1 MILPKTKMQNPEHWK
16 PTKVVRGRDGFRPS
30 SDPRFLSIS
39 SRLVAGCQF
48 RRLEGLIRRCASGD
62 LLDLGCGHA
71 PYFEMYKG
79 LVNNVVCVDWENSSH
94 KNVLLDY
101 TMDLNCP
108 LSFRDESFDTILLID
123 VLEHIYKPAQLL
135 CEIGRILRRGGHC
148 IIGVPFF
155 YYLHERPFDFHRY
168 TEFAL
173 RRMCESSGLE
183 VIDLTAYGGAPEI
196 LMDILGKCI
205 ASSKLH
211 RATRVYTSACCA
223 MAKLRALQAV
233 SQRTAALF
241 PLGYVLA
248 AQRNR

>member
-1 MILPKTKMQNPEHWK
+1 MRHLENWR
-16 PTKVVRGRDGFRPS
+16 PTKLVRGRNGFRPS
-30 SDPRFLSIS
+30 SDPRFLSVS
-39 SRLVAGCQF
+39 SRLVARCQIQ
-48 RRLEGLIRRCASGD
+48 RLEGLIQRCASGD
-62 LLDLGCGHA
+62 LLDLGCGHV
-71 PYFEMYKG
+71 PYFEMYKD
-79 LVNNVVCVDWENSSH
+79 LVNNVVCVDWENSPH
-94 KNVLLDY
+94 KNTLLDY

-108 LSFRDESFDTILLID
+108 LSFEDESFDTILLID

-135 CEIGRILRRGGHC
+135 SEVRRILRRGGNC

-155 YYLHERPFDFHRY
+155 YWLHERPFDFHRY

-173 RRMCESSGLE
+173 LRMCESAGLE
-183 VIDLTAYGGAPEI
+183 VTDLTPYGGAPEI
-196 LMDILGKCI
+196 LMDIIGKCM

-211 RATRVYTSACCA
+211 LATRVYTSACCA
-223 MAKLRALQAV
+223 IQKLRALEAL